1 MTLATEKTYY
11 KAKAVVTTIIEYTRK
26 VGAIP
31 PGRRIT
37 DLTLPEMQNICN
49 IGVQSILEG
58 HNMWLRR
65 VAETEGHEYKEF
77 KPRKLLTMSYATMA
91 KYLHR
96 NELQ

>member
-1 MTLATEKTYY
+1 M
-11 KAKAVVTTIIEYTRK
+11 VTTIVDYARK

-31 PGRRIT
+31 PGRRIS
-37 DLTLPEMQNICN
+37 DMTLAEKQAICN
-49 IGVQSILEG
+49 VGVQSILEG
-58 HNMWLRR
+58 HNIWLMR
-65 VAETEGHEYKEF
+65 VAETEGKEYKEF

>member
-1 MTLATEKTYY
+1 
-11 KAKAVVTTIIEYTRK
+11 
-26 VGAIP
+26 
-31 PGRRIT
+31 
-37 DLTLPEMQNICN
+37 
-49 IGVQSILEG
+49 
-58 HNMWLRR
+58 MWLRR